1 VAACNL
7 LAESK
12 APGFA
17 AFLLKSVKIKIEI
30 TVSERGQS
38 HVGSFGSSM
47 SNACGVFQVPDGFPP
62 AALYQ
67 LMDQPIR
74 DAVVVAP
81 GPHPVFYERQ
91 VVEPGVTNQRWV
103 GSADRSVER
112 NLYCLEYLAALL
124 DQSPSELKLQETY
137 SKSIAW
143 SGIERY
149 KVDVIS
155 IRGLVIGNF
164 ERLKKRCV
172 ERNLLS
178 ESEAEALRPNL
189 IIAVNDVRKNQTPQL
204 PEIPGVAK
212 VSSP

>member
-1 VAACNL
+1 
-7 LAESK
+7 
-12 APGFA
+12 
-17 AFLLKSVKIKIEI
+17 
-30 TVSERGQS
+30 
-38 HVGSFGSSM
+38 
-47 SNACGVFQVPDGFPP
+47 
-62 AALYQ
+62 
-67 LMDQPIR
+67 MDQPIR